1 LTLQNWVHVMP
12 APSVAINLEVI
23 ADNTREIARR
33 CAARGVKVF
42 GVTKATCGSPLVARA
57 MLRGGAVGLGE
68 SRIDNVRRL
77 RRGGLTCPIMML
89 RIPSVTEAPD
99 VARLCDV
106 SLNSERA
113 VLEALSRAADEQG
126 AVHDV
131 IIMLEMGDRRE
142 GVTAAELLP
151 LCDLAMRAPGLRLAG
166 LGANFM
172 CASGVL
178 PTMAKLEALCQRVA
192 EVEARFGITLDYV
205 SGGNSANLP
214 LMETAR
220 MPARIN
226 QLRIGAAILRGENSI
241 TGDTLPW
248 LRDDGFTLEAE
259 LVEIKTKPSLP
270 EGETGRDAFGNRL
283 TFQDRGDR
291 VRGIVNLGRVDMRPE
306 GLTPRDP
313 DVEITTASSDHLI
326 VDLTGSKR
334 FAVGDPIGFD
344 MDYGALVQAM
354 LSPYVE
360 KCLTGREQVAPRPG
374 RLRLIAPE
382 ALAARPETAAF
393 LAEVADIGL
402 ATVTGG
408 EPGPGDLPLWV
419 CGERDETWSHVVRG
433 TTKESELGLLWLDSE
448 PGPAVAAQPESLAL
462 VGLRTAT
469 REQSEMIRRREVL
482 AFTMEDVDLIG
493 IREAMRRALRRVTA
507 TTDGFTLVLDASV
520 GRGMEPDE
528 MEAGLSYRECSTA
541 MELVAASEGLRAIAL
556 TGFEPEASTAPL
568 DAAYRYL
575 LSALGKRILR

>member
-1 LTLQNWVHVMP
+1 MP
-12 APSVAINLEVI
+12 APSIAIDLEAIAENTRAI
-23 ADNTREIARR
+23 ADR
-33 CAARGVKVF
+33 CAAQGVKVF
-42 GVTKATCGSPLVARA
+42 GVTKATCGSPLVGRA

-77 RRGGLTCPIMML
+77 RRGGITAPVMML

-99 VARLCDV
+99 VVRLCDI

-113 VLEALSRAADEQG
+113 VLEALSRAAEEQG
-126 AVHDV
+126 VVHDV
-131 IIMLEMGDRRE
+131 IVMLEMGDRRE
-142 GVTAAELLP
+142 GVTADELMP
-151 LCDLAMRAPGLRLAG
+151 LCDFAVGAPGLRLAG

-178 PTMAKLEALCQRVA
+178 PTMGKLEALCAQVE
-192 EVEARFGITLDYV
+192 EVEARFGVRLDYV

-214 LMETAR
+214 LMEEGP

-226 QLRIGAAILRGENSI
+226 QLRIGAGILRGENSI
-241 TGDTLPW
+241 TGATLPW
-248 LRDDGFTLEAE
+248 LRGDAFTLEAE

-306 GLTPRDP
+306 GLTARDA

-334 FAVGDPIGFD
+334 FAVGDAIRFD
-344 MDYGALVQAM
+344 MDYGALVQAF

-360 KCLTGREQVAPRPG
+360 KRLTGRGKVAPQIHRV
-374 RLRLIAPE
+374 RLFADEELLR
-382 ALAARPETAAF
+382 RPETHAFMGEIADLGLSVEAGGAA
-393 LAEVADIGL
+393 
-402 ATVTGG
+402 
-408 EPGPGDLPLWV
+408 GPDELPLWI
-419 CGERDETWSHVVRG
+419 CPERDETWARIQAEMG
-433 TTKESELGLLWLDSE
+433 EETELGLLWFDSE
-448 PGPAVAAQPESLAL
+448 PGPAAGAETEALAL
-462 VGLRTAT
+462 VGLRSAT
-469 REQSEMIRRREVL
+469 RSQSELIRTREIL
-482 AFTMEDVDLIG
+482 ALTMEDVDLIG
-493 IREAMRRALRRVTA
+493 IREATRRALRRVTA
-507 TTDGFTLVLDASV
+507 TTDGFILALDASV

-541 MELVAASEGLRAIAL
+541 MELVAASGAVRAIAL
-556 TGFEPEASTAPL
+556 TGFGP
-568 DAAYRYL
+568 DAAPAALKAAYGYL
-575 LSALGKRILR
+575 MSALGRRILR